1 MILFKVLDKPKS
13 ILENVCVFFFYMV
26 VEKKEFLPK
35 SEINENAQNQE
46 SNSVSQ
52 GIS

>member
-13 ILENVCVFFFYMV
+13 LLENVFFFYMV
-26 VEKKEFLPK
+26 VDKKEFLPK
-35 SEINENAQNQE
+35 SEINENAQSQE